1 MFSCLDDHDH
11 ILLAERIDADE
22 KAIEDLARQAKEQ
35 PPILAQ
41 ITKAK
46 IKELKAEKRAADQFG
61 VVYKKATRRLMDSL
75 KDTIDQSSPEALLSL
90 PKDQLIE
97 LILAGGIAESVEDF
111 IDQQNKM
118 LEAINESISVV
129 DPTWTPLFI
138 ETEVDSIRAL
148 TVQNVFDDIVVPS
161 VAKNV
166 KESLLSMVIDTPPSL
181 AISNLALTL
190 EKGAGTLQTEV
201 RTKISQFGRSVN
213 MIAADTVGM
222 DHYLYTGPRD
232 GITRAFCRPLINKVV
247 DKTQLGKLNNGQGL
261 SVRTSGGGYNC
272 RHSWSPVTES
282 FMEAAGLDKA
292 TAADISKANSGGKR
306 KR

>member
-1 MFSCLDDHDH
+1 MFCCLDDHDH

-35 PPILAQ
+35 PPILAK

-138 ETEVDSIRAL
+138 QTEVESIQAL

-166 KESLLSMVIDTPPSL
+166 KDSLLSMVIDTPPSL

-190 EKGAGTLQTEV
+190 ERGAGTLQTEV

-222 DHYLYTGPRD
+222 DHYLYTGPKD
-232 GITRAFCRPLINKVV
+232 GITRSFCRPLVNKVV

-282 FMEAAGLDKA
+282 FVKAAGLDKA
-292 TAADISKANSGGKR
+292 TAADISKANSGGKK